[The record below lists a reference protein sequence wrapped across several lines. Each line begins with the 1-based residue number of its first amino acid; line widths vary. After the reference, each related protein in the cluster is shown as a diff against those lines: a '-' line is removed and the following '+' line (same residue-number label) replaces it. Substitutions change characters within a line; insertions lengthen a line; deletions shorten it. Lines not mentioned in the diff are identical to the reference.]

1 MTTPQE
7 EEWAATP
14 TADALVTFI
23 LFMMSVVKF
32 TVSSIL
38 NSGSVDGFN
47 RWVTEQLEPL
57 IQAKLAEQPELAAH
71 TDRVRALFDSDRD
84 ESLRNGLIVIAS
96 MRAFEACFEDFC
108 KGMLQTDPSLIDGQ
122 NLDKLKVPL
131 TRFLS
136 ATADE
141 KQDVVYESIENSVGK
156 GNGID
161 RYEDILG
168 FLRLSESVPKPI
180 KDAFYKLQVVRHVWA
195 HRAGVADAKFI
206 RQAPHLGIA
215 QGELVAV
222 TREDLT
228 EYLTVVLT
236 YVLILMNRHRA
247 VFGLD
252 PILVGADDNPD
263 SPVVSAFRTVYPPSA
278 T

>member
-252 PILVGADDNPD
+252 PILVA
-263 SPVVSAFRTVYPPSA
+263 RTTTPIHRS
-278 T
+278 